1 MATESRPLLDVVV
14 HDDETD
20 DGRSVESL
28 PVIPRRTKVATVGA
42 VTLLVAALLFLLAHD
57 AVRSESLGRQAGARW
72 LQHKFDV
79 SDGDQTDSE
88 EIFRARAENQAS
100 ARGKAR
106 LGDEPVL
113 SPSAALA
120 DHLKLIEETA
130 NTDVSGRAT
139 VEVEREH
146 DHVKVRV
153 PTFLRNWAT
162 APFWNSNKYVN
173 VHESPQSGKGKVFVT
188 GHATDVK
195 EYARYWLASATHWGL
210 PVRLT
215 GKGTTWSN
223 WEDKTMGLRTNLEHM
238 EGDPVVV
245 ASDTGDVFFSCGQKE
260 LLRRFEQTGAD
271 MVVSGET
278 QLYPEIMSYY
288 FDLRE
293 DIDWMDK
300 QNNMG
305 DIGRV
310 AKAKPFRGDGDPRPY
325 RWPNAGLMMGR
336 KSALLKYFD
345 YLEESFIET
354 TRLLSS
360 DTRFRYSCKPFNHSI
375 AKAKIERMNDG
386 FYDDQLC
393 LGAYAMSRIAARDKK
408 FKVDLDGSI
417 LHSPGGMDIR
427 MMRRDER
434 TGRVYNV
441 ETGKAP
447 CAWHFN
453 NPEAKKDLKLA
464 VKKFP
469 NYFLSNAVGEE
480 FLSQPV
486 QDVL

>member
-14 HDDETD
+14 HDDKTD

-28 PVIPRRTKVATVGA
+28 PLIPRRTKVATVGA

-88 EIFRARAENQAS
+88 EIVRARALNQPS

-106 LGDEPVL
+106 LGVEPEL

-120 DHLKLIEETA
+120 DQLELIEETA

-162 APFWNSNKYVN
+162 APFWNLNKYVN

-195 EYARYWLASATHWGL
+195 KYARYWLASATHWGL

-260 LLRRFEQTGAD
+260 LLR
-271 MVVSGET
+271 
-278 QLYPEIMSYY
+278 L
-288 FDLRE
+288 
-293 DIDWMDK
+293 
-300 QNNMG
+300 
-305 DIGRV
+305 
-310 AKAKPFRGDGDPRPY
+310 
-325 RWPNAGLMMGR
+325 
-336 KSALLKYFD
+336 
-345 YLEESFIET
+345 
-354 TRLLSS
+354 
-360 DTRFRYSCKPFNHSI
+360 
-375 AKAKIERMNDG
+375 
-386 FYDDQLC
+386 
-393 LGAYAMSRIAARDKK
+393 
-408 FKVDLDGSI
+408 
-417 LHSPGGMDIR
+417 
-427 MMRRDER
+427 
-434 TGRVYNV
+434 
-441 ETGKAP
+441 
-447 CAWHFN
+447 
-453 NPEAKKDLKLA
+453 
-464 VKKFP
+464 
-469 NYFLSNAVGEE
+469 
-480 FLSQPV
+480 
-486 QDVL
+486 

>member
-20 DGRSVESL
+20 DGASVESL
-28 PVIPRRTKVATVGA
+28 SLIPRRTKVATIGA

-57 AVRSESLGRQAGARW
+57 AVRSESLGRQAGVRW
-72 LQHKFDV
+72 TRQRFDV
-79 SDGDQTDSE
+79 SNGEQTDIE
-88 EIFRARAENQAS
+88 EISPAGNQAS
-100 ARGKAR
+100 AGGKAR
-106 LGDEPVL
+106 LGAEQVL
-113 SPSAALA
+113 SSSAALA
-120 DHLKLIEETA
+120 DRLELIEETA
-130 NTDVSGRAT
+130 NTDVAGRAT

-153 PTFLRNWAT
+153 PKFLRNWAT

-188 GHATDVK
+188 GHATNVK

-238 EGDPVVV
+238 EGDPVVIT
-245 ASDTGDVFFSCGQKE
+245 SDTGDVFFSCGQKE

-288 FDLRE
+288 FDLRK

-310 AKAKPFRGDGDPRPY
+310 AKAKPFRGDKDPRPY

-345 YLEESFIET
+345 YLEESFIKT
-354 TRLLSS
+354 TRLPSS
-360 DTRFRYSCKPFNHSI
+360 DTRFRFSCKPFNHTT

-393 LGAYAMSRIAARDKK
+393 LGAYAMSRIATHDKK

-434 TGRVYNV
+434 TGRVYNA

-453 NPEAKKDLKLA
+453 NPDAKKVLKPA

-469 NYFLSNAVGEE
+469 NYFMSSAIGEE
-480 FLSQPV
+480 FLSQPA